1 MKNDDL
7 PDREDRLTALRA
19 YFPELKIVGK
29 GSEQVVVANPL
40 YKDMVDSYIH
50 LRYQNPHCL
59 AQHLITYHIHEL
71 VNTLYPGIISRFQ
84 YIDTRELKTKRKFI
98 KGAKPNQKQIDQW
111 FNKIEDIFNN
121 TGKLLPIGDQYIGNF
136 MLIDKDRVIY
146 FDRLS
151 FGGDLLK
158 LREEAF
164 MKYCH
169 KKRLPEIK
177 TKKILHHVER
187 IRELQ
192 AVEYLLSSIYNYQHG
207 CTNPDIQRAIANSG
221 VYSRQYKN
229 FSSKARQR
237 IARQTE
243 ALYHVHLQYHQD
255 QSSF

>member
-59 AQHLITYHIHEL
+59 AQHLITYHVHEI
-71 VNTLYPGIISRFQ
+71 VNTLYPRIVSRFQ
-84 YIDTRELKTKRKFI
+84 YTDTRELKTRREFI
-98 KGAKPNQKQIDQW
+98 TGTRPSQKQVDAW
-111 FNKIEDIFNN
+111 FDKIEDIFNS
-121 TGKLLPIGDQYIGNF
+121 TGKLLPVGDQYIGNF
-136 MLIDKDRVIY
+136 ILNDKGIVVF

-158 LREEAF
+158 LNDEPF
-164 MKYCH
+164 VKYCR
-169 KKRLPEIK
+169 KKRLSPIK
-177 TKKILHHVER
+177 TKKILHHVDR

-207 CTNPDIQRAIANSG
+207 YMNPDIQRAIANSG

-229 FSSKARQR
+229 FTSKARQR

-243 ALYHVHLQYHQD
+243 ALYQVHLQYHRD